1 MILKIET
8 YNGKFDNEIISLILS
23 IQNDEAKRILVS
35 NDEIRFAENGSLM
48 NRIRYNKEWWNGTD
62 GPVQKSLEKVTV
74 MDQRTKSK
82 H

>member
-1 MILKIET
+1 MILLIIIKAQT
-8 YNGKFDNEIISLILS
+8 YSHN
-23 IQNDEAKRILVS
+23 
-35 NDEIRFAENGSLM
+35 
-48 NRIRYNKEWWNGTD
+48 NKEWWNGTKLDGFDWNGTD